1 MSVVLVINSGSS
13 SFKYQLIDV
22 ESQEALASGLVERIG
37 EPLGKAKHDVGD
49 VASTI
54 ELPIPGIVLDNS
66 ALYIFLGWFLLAVGS
81 VLPPRNAGASRPNG
95 PEPSSR

>member
-1 MSVVLVINSGSS
+1 MNLYAPNVALFVISGC
-13 SFKYQLIDV
+13 
-22 ESQEALASGLVERIG
+22 LAFIG
-37 EPLGKAKHDVGD
+37 VM
-49 VASTI
+49 ASLPI